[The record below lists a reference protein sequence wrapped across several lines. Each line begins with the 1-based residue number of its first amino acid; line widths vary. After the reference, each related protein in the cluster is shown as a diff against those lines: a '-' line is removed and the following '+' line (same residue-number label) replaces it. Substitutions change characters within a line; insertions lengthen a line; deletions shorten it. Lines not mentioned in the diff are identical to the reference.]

1 MFRTDI
7 TLLQDVDGFFDE
19 GAADGI
25 SGRHAGYGHRS
36 ISSGQNISD
45 QIHL

>member
-1 MFRTDI
+1 MLKTDI

-19 GAADGI
+19 SAADGI
-25 SGRHAGYGHRS
+25 SSMPAGYGCRS